1 MAHPYEILRRIPK
14 RGPASAATP
23 MLFWPA
29 KQTSRGCTMS
39 RSSVWS
45 LAVAMAACGGA
56 SAPTFAQN
64 QPFTVTQ
71 VGDFDIP
78 WAIAFLPDG
87 RMLVT
92 EQRGMLKL
100 YTPGGASVDVRGVP
114 QVSWFG
120 QGGLGDIVLHPSF
133 AQNGLVYLSYAEAG
147 EGETRG
153 AAVARA
159 KLALDA
165 SGGELQNLHVIWRQS
180 PKVDGGGHYSHRIAF
195 GGGYLWVSSGERQK
209 FDPPQDMS
217 TNLGKVVRLNEDG
230 SVPRDN
236 PFADRGGV
244 TAQIWSLGHRN
255 LLGLAFDAQGRLWD
269 VEMGPMGGD
278 ELNQVR
284 RGANYGYPIVS
295 NGDHYDGKV
304 IPDHDTRPEFAAPAV
319 WWNPVISP
327 SNLLF
332 YSGNEFP
339 QWQGDALISGLSS
352 QAIIRIEFDGER
364 AREAER
370 YEMGM
375 RVRAIEQGPD
385 GELWI
390 LEDGREG
397 RGGQGRMFK
406 LTARGPSGQ

>member
-1 MAHPYEILRRIPK
+1 MSRRSNLLSLAAAMAL
-14 RGPASAATP
+14 GAGALAPASA
-23 MLFWPA
+23 
-29 KQTSRGCTMS
+29 
-39 RSSVWS
+39 
-45 LAVAMAACGGA
+45 
-56 SAPTFAQN
+56 QN
-64 QPFTVTQ
+64 LPFTMTQ
-71 VGDFDIP
+71 VADFDIP

-87 RMLVT
+87 RLLVT

-100 YTPGGASVDVRGVP
+100 VTPGGAAVDIRGVP

-120 QGGLGDIVLHPSF
+120 QGGLGDVVLHPDYAS
-133 AQNGLVYLSYAEAG
+133 NGLVYLSYAEAG
-147 EGETRG
+147 ENETRG

-165 SGGELQNLHVIWRQS
+165 SGGELQNLQVIWRQS

-195 GGGYLWVSSGERQK
+195 GGGYLWLSSGDRQK
-209 FDPPQDMS
+209 FDPAQDMNA
-217 TNLGKVVRLNEDG
+217 NLGKVLRLNEDG

-255 LLGLAFDAQGRLWD
+255 PLGLAFDAQGRLWD

-332 YSGNEFP
+332 YSGTEFP

-352 QAIIRIEFDGER
+352 QAIIRIEFDGDR

-370 YEMGM
+370 YDMGM
-375 RVRAIEQGPD
+375 RVRSIEQAPD
-385 GELWI
+385 GALWI
-390 LEDGREG
+390 REDGREG

-406 LTARGPSGQ
+406 LAARGPSGQ

>member
-1 MAHPYEILRRIPK
+1 
-14 RGPASAATP
+14 
-23 MLFWPA
+23 
-29 KQTSRGCTMS
+29 MS
-39 RSSVWS
+39 RRNRILSV
-45 LAVAMAACGGA
+45 AAAIAACAGA
-56 SAPTFAQN
+56 AAPALAQN
-64 QPFTVTQ
+64 MPFTVTQ

-78 WAIAFLPDG
+78 WAMAFLPDG

-100 YTPGGASVDVRGVP
+100 YTPGGASVDIRGVP
-114 QVSWFG
+114 EVSWFG
-120 QGGLGDIVLHPSF
+120 QGGLGDIVLHPDY
-133 AQNGLVYLSYAEAG
+133 ANNGLVYLSYAEAG
-147 EGETRG
+147 ENETRG

-159 KLALDA
+159 KLALTA
-165 SGGELQNLHVIWRQS
+165 NGGELQDLRVIWRQS

-195 GGGYLWVSSGERQK
+195 GGGYLWVSSGDRQK
-209 FDPPQDMS
+209 FDPAQDMNS
-217 TNLGKVVRLNEDG
+217 NLGKVLRLNEDG

-255 LLGLAFDAQGRLWD
+255 LLGLAFDSQGRLWD

-332 YSGNEFP
+332 YSGTEFP

-352 QAIIRIEFDGER
+352 QAIIRIEFDGDR

-375 RVRAIEQGPD
+375 RVRSIEQAPNGD
-385 GELWI
+385 LWI

-397 RGGQGRMFK
+397 RGGQGRMYK
-406 LTARGPSGQ
+406 LAARGPSGQ